1 MSEEWAE
8 LSPPAQAARA
18 VFLSH
23 PGGNRL
29 GNAEG
34 WEASA
39 KAAIEAAGP
48 GLAADLTAAQAELAA
63 LRVRAGEL
71 RASLDTL
78 TGRAEAGEVI
88 TEDEAAGYRK
98 AIGPGATL
106 GEQLDGLR
114 EQFENLAAGLGLAAQ
129 STAPSKKSEIE
140 AGCARAIRGILE
152 HAK

>member
-39 KAAIEAAGP
+39 KAAIEAA
-48 GLAADLTAAQAELAA
+48 AQAELAA

-78 TGRAEAGEVI
+78 TDRAEAGGVI
-88 TEDEAAGYRK
+88 TEDEAAEYRK
-98 AIGPGATL
+98 VIGPGATL

-114 EQFENLAAGLGLAAQ
+114 EQFGNLAAGLALAAQ
-129 STAPSKKSEIE
+129 STAPGGKSEIE